1 MEANLRDIEKKYD
14 LSDLELFSQTI
25 STQRLS
31 FYANKIK
38 QSESSHLSGSCIRL
52 IKNNQIGFAAKY
64 GEINIDELINTAL
77 ETCLFSAQTNISF
90 PLQGEKQK
98 ATNGFTENHKN
109 IVGLMKETGKEIT
122 DKLLTIDR
130 NILTDISFEIVDIK
144 ENIKNSR
151 GLDYFHKNEIYSVS
165 IGIRHTLENDFI
177 EIYTGEYDNKPVNY
191 SNLVDE
197 IIYLFKPTKNHSK
210 VKNGVFPV
218 LFTSKAAK
226 DLFNIIESALSGKEV
241 NNSSSPWTN
250 KSDEKVLDSK
260 LSVSQDPSF
269 GCIKRSLDDEG
280 SIIKKFNLI
289 ENGILKNFFFDLNSA
304 SESKN
309 KSAPGNGFK
318 TSLTSQPQ
326 PALLNMIIS
335 SGSKTR
341 EEIIKDIDYGLF
353 IDQTM
358 GGLSANISGD
368 ISVNVDI
375 GFLIEGGRIA
385 GRVKDT
391 MVSGNIYNSLN
402 NVIDISNNPQ
412 WHGTNIYCA
421 DILLDGFTITAK

>member
-1 MEANLRDIEKKYD
+1 MELTDLEKKYS
-14 LSDLELFSQTI
+14 LSDLELFNQTI

-64 GEINIDELINTAL
+64 GEVNINELINTAL

-90 PLQGEKQK
+90 PPQDEKQK

-122 DKLLTIDR
+122 DKLLTVDQ
-130 NILTDISFEIVDIK
+130 NILTDISFEIVGIK

-151 GLDYFHKNEIYSVS
+151 GLDYSHKNEIYSIS
-165 IGIRHTLENDFI
+165 IGIRHTSENDFI
-177 EIYTGEYDNKPVNY
+177 EIYTSEYDNKPVNY
-191 SNLVDE
+191 NNLIDE
-197 IIYLFKPTKNHSK
+197 IIYLFKPTRNHSK
-210 VKNGVFPV
+210 IKNGVFPV

-226 DLFNIIESALSGKEV
+226 DLFNIIESALNGKEV

-250 KSDEKVLDSK
+250 KSGEKVLDSK
-260 LSVSQDPSF
+260 LSISQDPSF
-269 GCIKRSLDDEG
+269 GCIRRSLDDEG
-280 SIIKKFNLI
+280 SIIKKFNLV
-289 ENGILKNFFFDLNSA
+289 ENGILKNFYFDLS
-304 SESKN
+304 SSSKGMPQH
-309 KSAPGNGFK
+309 ALTGNGFK
-318 TSLTSQPQ
+318 ESLTSQPQ
-326 PALLNMIIS
+326 PGLLNMIIS
-335 SGSKTR
+335 SGLKTR
-341 EEIIKDIDYGLF
+341 EEIIKGIDYGLF

-375 GFLIEGGRIA
+375 GFLIEGGRIT

-402 NVIDISNNPQ
+402 NVLEISNNPQ

-421 DILLDGFTITAK
+421 DILLDGFTITSR

>member
-14 LSDLELFSQTI
+14 LSNLELFNQAI

-38 QSESSHLSGSCIRL
+38 QSESSHLTGSCIRL

-64 GEINIDELINTAL
+64 GEVNIDELINTAL
-77 ETCLFSAQTNISF
+77 ETCPFSAQTNISF

-98 ATNGFTENHKN
+98 ATNDLTKNHKN
-109 IVGLMKETGKEIT
+109 IVGLMKEAGKEIT
-122 DKLLTIDR
+122 DKLLTIDK

-151 GLDYFHKNEIYSVS
+151 GLDYSHKNEIYSVS
-165 IGIRHTLENDFI
+165 IGIRHTSENDFI

-191 SNLVDE
+191 SNLIDE

-210 VKNGVFPV
+210 VKNGAFPV

-241 NNSSSPWTN
+241 NNGSSPWTN
-250 KSDEKVLDSK
+250 KSGEKVLDSK

-280 SIIKKFNLI
+280 SIIKKFNLV
-289 ENGILKNFFFDLNSA
+289 ENGILKNFYFDLNSA
-304 SESKN
+304 SKGEH
-309 KSAPGNGFK
+309 KSTGNGFK
-318 TSLTSQPQ
+318 DSLISQPQ

-353 IDQTM
+353 INQTM

-375 GFLIEGGRIA
+375 GFLIEGGRIT

-402 NVIDISNNPQ
+402 NVLEISNNPQ

-421 DILLDGFTITAK
+421 DILLDKFTITSR